1 VVGRIALT
9 LLLVASLG
17 RADSSVPA
25 AGPAR
30 GGAGGIARVTVF
42 VDPVRV
48 RSAADLFV
56 SGQVSVSGSKAASA
70 TRTLFEV
77 RDASGRVVFA
87 DPRAFLA
94 QGERV
99 LGLGLGFS
107 SSAGPSLPA
116 LPPGDYSATW
126 TLDRVTSGAARFT
139 IGPGDPRPLQLERY
153 ADGTIVAHV
162 FNPGPQS
169 IDLPDE
175 VEASRLIV
183 DGHLYP
189 RQGLEWDGS
198 SQLPARRAWST
209 TVTPAEYGAPAPAHT
224 LGLVLGRWSSNV
236 LTW

>member
-1 VVGRIALT
+1 MLG
-9 LLLVASLG
+9 SLG

-25 AGPAR
+25 VGLAR
-30 GGAGGIARVTVF
+30 DGAGGIAHVTVF
-42 VDPVRV
+42 VDPVRA

-77 RDASGRVVFA
+77 RDATGRVVFA
-87 DPRAFLA
+87 EPRAFLA

-107 SSAGPSLPA
+107 SSAGPSLPD
-116 LPPGDYSATW
+116 LPPGDYTATW
-126 TLDRVTSGAARFT
+126 TLDRVTSAAARFA
-139 IGPGDPRPLQLERY
+139 IGPGDPRPLVLDRY
-153 ADGTIVAHV
+153 TDGTIVAHV
-162 FNPGPQS
+162 FNPGPQA

-183 DGHLYP
+183 DGHVHR

-209 TVTPAEYGAPAPAHT
+209 TITPGEYGAPAPAHT
-224 LGLVLGRWSSNV
+224 LGLVLGRWTSNV